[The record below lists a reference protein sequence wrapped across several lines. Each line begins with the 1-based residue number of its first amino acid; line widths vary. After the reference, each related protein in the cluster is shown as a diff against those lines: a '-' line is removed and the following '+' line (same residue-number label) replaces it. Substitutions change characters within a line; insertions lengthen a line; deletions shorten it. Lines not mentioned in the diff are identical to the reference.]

1 MKDKFENRME
11 YVGIIKTPYH
21 NLMLDRQILR
31 IEKKPTGHRLFL
43 PQ

>member
-21 NLMLDRQILR
+21 ILR